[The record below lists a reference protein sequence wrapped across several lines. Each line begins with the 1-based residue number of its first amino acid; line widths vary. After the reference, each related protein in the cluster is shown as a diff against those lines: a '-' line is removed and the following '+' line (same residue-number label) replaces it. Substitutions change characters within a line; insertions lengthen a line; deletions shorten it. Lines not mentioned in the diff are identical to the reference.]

1 MNNIT
6 LERNFPDIWDE
17 KKIDKIMK
25 LNSDFVL
32 ALTGT

>member
-6 LERNFPDIWDE
+6 PERNFPGIWDE
-17 KKIDKIMK
+17 KKIEEIMK